1 MADIFQGEPLPAIT
15 STVETQ
21 AVAPEFYTN
30 YLQDIANLGMA
41 GITQGGVAGLSPLQQ
56 QALAMAPEAAF
67 AGLGTMGT
75 GAELAAKAGQ
85 TTAPQ
90 VVADYM
96 NPYTRSVVDEMARLQ
111 EQNVQRSILPA
122 LQSVGVGSGGFGS
135 QRQLQV
141 GGQTLTDIQR
151 NLLGQQ
157 AKALQEG
164 YTQALG
170 ASQADLQRQMQ
181 AGTALGTLGTQQ
193 QTGATTGLGTLA
205 SLGAKEQELAQ
216 KMLDYPMTAAGQF
229 SQLLRGLTIPTG
241 EIKETTGSTAYSGS
255 PLSQIAGLLSAIGAF
270 ANQYTQP
277 TTPTTPGSNSVVS
290 VTTSPPANV
299 P

>member
-1 MADIFQGEPLPAIT
+1 MADMFQGEPLPAIT
-15 STVETQ
+15 TTAQTQ
-21 AVAPEFYTN
+21 TVAPEFYTN

-67 AGLGTMGT
+67 AGLGTIGT
-75 GAELAAKAGQ
+75 GAELAARAGQ

-96 NPYTRSVVDEMARLQ
+96 NPYTKSVVDEMARLQ

-122 LQSVGVGSGGFGS
+122 LQSIGVGSGGYGS
-135 QRQLQV
+135 QRQIQV
-141 GGQTLTDIQR
+141 GGQTLSDLQR

-157 AKALQEG
+157 TKALQEG

-170 ASQADLQRQMQ
+170 ASQADLTRGLQ
-181 AGTALGTLGTQQ
+181 AGQALGTLGGQQ
-193 QTGATTGLGTLA
+193 QTAATTGLGTLS
-205 SLGAKEQELAQ
+205 SLGGQEQALAQ
-216 KMLDYPMTAAGQF
+216 KMLDYPMTAATQY

-241 EIKETTGSTAYSGS
+241 ETKQTTGSTAYAGS
-255 PLSQIAGLLSAIGAF
+255 PLAQISGLLAALGAF
-270 ANQYTQP
+270 INPTSGISSALNQ
-277 TTPTTPGSNSVVS
+277 S
-290 VTTSPPANV
+290 VTPVTPSKP
-299 P
+299 

>member
-15 STVETQ
+15 STTQ
-21 AVAPEFYTN
+21 AQTVAPEFYTN

-41 GITQGGVAGLSPLQQ
+41 GITGGGVAGLSPLQQ

-75 GAELAAKAGQ
+75 GAELATRAGA

-141 GGQTLTDIQR
+141 GGQTLTDLQR

-157 AKALQEG
+157 TKALQEG

-181 AGTALGTLGTQQ
+181 AGQTLGGLGSQQ
-193 QTGATTGLGTLA
+193 QIAATTGLGTL
-205 SLGAKEQELAQ
+205 STLGGQEQALAQ
-216 KMLDYPMTAAGQF
+216 RMLDYPMTAAGQY

-241 EIKETTGSTAYSGS
+241 ETKQTTGSTAYSGS
-255 PLSQIAGLLSAIGAF
+255 PLAQIAGLLASLGAF
-270 ANQYTQP
+270 VSP
-277 TTPTTPGSNSVVS
+277 TSGVSNALLGSS
-290 VTTSPPANV
+290 VTPITSTKTTG
-299 P
+299 

>member
-15 STVETQ
+15 STTQ
-21 AVAPEFYTN
+21 AQTVAPEFYTN

-41 GITQGGVAGLSPLQQ
+41 GITGGGVAGLSPLQQ

-75 GAELAAKAGQ
+75 GAELATRAGA

-96 NPYTRSVVDEMARLQ
+96 NPYTKSVVDEMARLQ

-122 LQSVGVGSGGFGS
+122 LQSIGVGSGGYGS
-135 QRQLQV
+135 QRQIQV
-141 GGQTLTDIQR
+141 GGQTLSDLQR

-157 AKALQEG
+157 TKALQEG

-181 AGTALGTLGTQQ
+181 SGQVLGGLGSQQ
-193 QTGATTGLGTLA
+193 QTAATTGLGTL
-205 SLGAKEQELAQ
+205 STLGGQEQALAQ
-216 KMLDYPMTAAGQF
+216 RMLDYPMTAAGQY

-241 EIKETTGSTAYSGS
+241 ETKQTTGSTAYSGS
-255 PLSQIAGLLSAIGAF
+255 PLAQIAGLLASLGAF
-270 ANQYTQP
+270 VSP
-277 TTPTTPGSNSVVS
+277 TSGVTNALIGQSVNPVTNTPKAP
-290 VTTSPPANV
+290 
-299 P
+299 

>member
-1 MADIFQGEPLPAIT
+1 MADMFQGEPLPAIT
-15 STVETQ
+15 STAQTQ
-21 AVAPEFYTN
+21 QVAPEFYTN

-41 GITQGGVAGLSPLQQ
+41 GITGGGVAGLSPLQQ
-56 QALAMAPEAAF
+56 QALSMAPEAAF

-75 GAELAAKAGQ
+75 GAELATRAGA

-96 NPYTRSVVDEMARLQ
+96 NPYTKSVVDEMARLQ

-122 LQSVGVGSGGFGS
+122 LQSIGVGSGGYGS

-157 AKALQEG
+157 TKALQEG

-170 ASQADLQRQMQ
+170 ASQADLTRGLQ
-181 AGTALGTLGTQQ
+181 AGQALGTLGGQQ
-193 QTGATTGLGTLA
+193 QTAATTGLGTL
-205 SLGAKEQELAQ
+205 STLGSQEQALAQ
-216 KMLDYPMTAAGQF
+216 KMLDYPMTAASQY

-241 EIKETTGSTAYSGS
+241 ETKQTTGSTAYSGS
-255 PLSQIAGLLSAIGAF
+255 PLAQISGLLAALGAF
-270 ANQYTQP
+270 INPTSGISSALNQ
-277 TTPTTPGSNSVVS
+277 S
-290 VTTSPPANV
+290 VTPVTPSKTG
-299 P
+299 

>member
-1 MADIFQGEPLPAIT
+1 MADMFQGEPLPAIT
-15 STVETQ
+15 STTQ
-21 AVAPEFYTN
+21 SQVVAPEFYTN

-41 GITQGGVAGLSPLQQ
+41 GITGGGVAGLSPLQQ

-75 GAELAAKAGQ
+75 GAELATRAGA

-96 NPYTRSVVDEMARLQ
+96 NPYTKSVVDEMARLQ
-111 EQNVQRSILPA
+111 ERNVQQSILPA
-122 LQSVGVGSGGFGS
+122 LQAVGVGSGGYGS
-135 QRQLQV
+135 QRQIQV
-141 GGQTLTDIQR
+141 GGQTLADLQR

-157 AKALQEG
+157 TKALQEG

-181 AGTALGTLGTQQ
+181 AGQTLGGLGSQQ
-193 QTGATTGLGTLA
+193 QTAATTGLGTLA
-205 SLGAKEQELAQ
+205 TLGGQEQALAQ
-216 KMLDYPMTAAGQF
+216 KMLDYPMTAASQY

-241 EIKETTGSTAYSGS
+241 ETKQTTGSTAYSGS
-255 PLSQIAGLLSAIGAF
+255 PLAQISGLLAALGAF
-270 ANQYTQP
+270 INPTSGISSALNQ
-277 TTPTTPGSNSVVS
+277 S
-290 VTTSPPANV
+290 VTPVTPSKT
-299 P
+299 

>member
-1 MADIFQGEPLPAIT
+1 MADMFQGEPLPAIT
-15 STVETQ
+15 STTQ
-21 AVAPEFYTN
+21 AQTVAPEFYTN

-41 GITQGGVAGLSPLQQ
+41 GITGGGVAGLSPLQQ
-56 QALAMAPEAAF
+56 QALSMAPEAAF

-75 GAELAAKAGQ
+75 GAELATRAGA

-96 NPYTRSVVDEMARLQ
+96 NPYTQSVVDEMARLQ
-111 EQNVQRSILPA
+111 QQNVQRSILPA
-122 LQSVGVGSGGFGS
+122 LQSIGVGSGGYGS

-141 GGQTLTDIQR
+141 GGQTLTDLQR

-181 AGTALGTLGTQQ
+181 AGQALGGLGSQQ
-193 QTGATTGLGTLA
+193 QTAATTGLGTL
-205 SLGAKEQELAQ
+205 STLGGQEQALAQ
-216 KMLDYPMTAAGQF
+216 RMLDYPMTAASQY

-241 EIKETTGSTAYSGS
+241 ETKQTTGSTAYSGS
-255 PLSQIAGLLSAIGAF
+255 PLAQIAGLLASLGAF
-270 ANQYTQP
+270 VSP
-277 TTPTTPGSNSVVS
+277 TSGVTNALIGQSVNP
-290 VTTSPPANV
+290 VTNV
-299 P
+299 PAKTG

>member
-15 STVETQ
+15 STTQ
-21 AVAPEFYTN
+21 AQTVAPEFYTN

-41 GITQGGVAGLSPLQQ
+41 GITGGGVAGLSPLQQ

-75 GAELAAKAGQ
+75 GAELATRAGA

-111 EQNVQRSILPA
+111 QQNVQRSILPA

-141 GGQTLTDIQR
+141 GGQTLTDLQR

-157 AKALQEG
+157 TKALQEG

-181 AGTALGTLGTQQ
+181 AGQTLGGLGSQQ
-193 QTGATTGLGTLA
+193 QTAATTGLGTL
-205 SLGAKEQELAQ
+205 STLGGQEQALAQ
-216 KMLDYPMTAAGQF
+216 RMLDYPMTAAGQY

-241 EIKETTGSTAYSGS
+241 ETKQTTGSTAYSGS
-255 PLSQIAGLLSAIGAF
+255 PLAQIAGLLASLGAF
-270 ANQYTQP
+270 VSP
-277 TTPTTPGSNSVVS
+277 TSGVSNALLGSS
-290 VTTSPPANV
+290 VTPITSTKTTG
-299 P
+299 

>member
-15 STVETQ
+15 STTQ
-21 AVAPEFYTN
+21 AQTVAPEFYTN

-41 GITQGGVAGLSPLQQ
+41 GITGGGVAGLSPLQQ

-75 GAELAAKAGQ
+75 GAELATRAGQ

-96 NPYTRSVVDEMARLQ
+96 NPYTKSVVDEMARLQ

-122 LQSVGVGSGGFGS
+122 LQSIGVGSGGYGS
-135 QRQLQV
+135 QRQIQV
-141 GGQTLTDIQR
+141 GGQTLGDMQR

-181 AGTALGTLGTQQ
+181 SGQVLGGLGAQQ
-193 QTGATTGLGTLA
+193 QTAATTGLGTL
-205 SLGAKEQELAQ
+205 STLGGQEQALAQ
-216 KMLDYPMTAAGQF
+216 RMLDYPMTAAGQY

-241 EIKETTGSTAYSGS
+241 ETKQTTGSTAYSGS
-255 PLSQIAGLLSAIGAF
+255 PLAQIAGLLASLGAF
-270 ANQYTQP
+270 VSP
-277 TTPTTPGSNSVVS
+277 TSGITNALIGQSVNPVTNTPKAP
-290 VTTSPPANV
+290 
-299 P
+299 

>member
-15 STVETQ
+15 STTQ
-21 AVAPEFYTN
+21 AQTVAPEFYTN

-41 GITQGGVAGLSPLQQ
+41 GITGGGVAGLSPLQQ
-56 QALAMAPEAAF
+56 QALSMAPEAAF

-75 GAELAAKAGQ
+75 GAELATRAGA

-96 NPYTRSVVDEMARLQ
+96 NPYTKSVVDEMARLQ
-111 EQNVQRSILPA
+111 QQNVQRSILPA
-122 LQSVGVGSGGFGS
+122 LQSIGVGSGGYGS
-135 QRQLQV
+135 QRQIQV
-141 GGQTLTDIQR
+141 GGQTLGDMQR

-181 AGTALGTLGTQQ
+181 SGQVLGGLGSQQ
-193 QTGATTGLGTLA
+193 QTAATTGLGTL
-205 SLGAKEQELAQ
+205 STLGGQEQALAQ
-216 KMLDYPMTAAGQF
+216 RMLDYPMTAAGQY

-241 EIKETTGSTAYSGS
+241 ETKQTTGSTAYSGS
-255 PLSQIAGLLSAIGAF
+255 PLAQISGLLAALGAF
-270 ANQYTQP
+270 INPTSGISSALNQ
-277 TTPTTPGSNSVVS
+277 S
-290 VTTSPPANV
+290 VTPVTPSKTG
-299 P
+299 

>member
-1 MADIFQGEPLPAIT
+1 MADMFQGEPLPAIT
-15 STVETQ
+15 STAQTQ
-21 AVAPEFYTN
+21 QVAPEFYTN

-41 GITQGGVAGLSPLQQ
+41 GITGGGVAGLSPLQQ
-56 QALAMAPEAAF
+56 QALSMAPEAAF

-75 GAELAAKAGQ
+75 GAELATRAGA

-96 NPYTRSVVDEMARLQ
+96 NPYTKSVVDEMARLQ

-122 LQSVGVGSGGFGS
+122 LQSIGVGSGGYGS
-135 QRQLQV
+135 QRQIQV
-141 GGQTLTDIQR
+141 GGQTLGDMQR

-181 AGTALGTLGTQQ
+181 SGQVLGGLGSQQ
-193 QTGATTGLGTLA
+193 QTAATTGLGTL
-205 SLGAKEQELAQ
+205 STLGGQEQALAQ
-216 KMLDYPMTAAGQF
+216 RMLDYPMTAASQY

-241 EIKETTGSTAYSGS
+241 ETKQTTGSTAYSGS
-255 PLSQIAGLLSAIGAF
+255 PLAQISGLLAALGAF
-270 ANQYTQP
+270 INPTSGISSALNQ
-277 TTPTTPGSNSVVS
+277 S
-290 VTTSPPANV
+290 VTPVTPSKTG
-299 P
+299 

>member
-1 MADIFQGEPLPAIT
+1 MADMFQGEPLPAIT
-15 STVETQ
+15 TTAQTQ
-21 AVAPEFYTN
+21 TVAPEFYTN

-41 GITQGGVAGLSPLQQ
+41 GITGGGVAGLSPLQQ
-56 QALAMAPEAAF
+56 QALSMAPEAAF

-75 GAELAAKAGQ
+75 GADLAARAGS

-96 NPYTRSVVDEMARLQ
+96 NPYTKSVVDEMARLQ

-122 LQSVGVGSGGFGS
+122 LQSIGVGSGGYGS

-141 GGQTLTDIQR
+141 GGQTLADIQR

-157 AKALQEG
+157 AKALQES
-164 YTQALG
+164 YTNAIS

-181 AGTALGTLGTQQ
+181 AGQTLGGLGSQQ
-193 QTGATTGLGTLA
+193 QTAATTGLGTL
-205 SLGAKEQELAQ
+205 STLGGQEQALAQ
-216 KMLDYPMTAAGQF
+216 KMLDYPMTAASQY

-241 EIKETTGSTAYSGS
+241 ETKQTTGSTAYSGS
-255 PLSQIAGLLSAIGAF
+255 PLAQISGLLAALGAF
-270 ANQYTQP
+270 ISP
-277 TTPTTPGSNSVVS
+277 TSGVSQALYPSVSPVTPSKTT
-290 VTTSPPANV
+290 
-299 P
+299 

>member
-1 MADIFQGEPLPAIT
+1 MADMFQGEPLPAIT
-15 STVETQ
+15 STAQTQ
-21 AVAPEFYTN
+21 QVAPEFYTN

-41 GITQGGVAGLSPLQQ
+41 GITGGGVAGLSPLQQ
-56 QALAMAPEAAF
+56 QALSMAPEAAF

-75 GAELAAKAGQ
+75 GAELATRAGA

-96 NPYTRSVVDEMARLQ
+96 NPYTKSVVDEMARLQ

-122 LQSVGVGSGGFGS
+122 LQSIGVGSGGYGS
-135 QRQLQV
+135 QRQIQV
-141 GGQTLTDIQR
+141 GGQTLSDLQR

-157 AKALQEG
+157 TKALQEG

-181 AGTALGTLGTQQ
+181 SGQVLGGLGSQQ
-193 QTGATTGLGTLA
+193 QTAATSGLNTLA
-205 SLGAKEQELAQ
+205 TLGGQEQALAQ
-216 KMLDYPMTAAGQF
+216 RMLDYPMTAASQY

-241 EIKETTGSTAYSGS
+241 ETKQTTGSTAYSGS
-255 PLSQIAGLLSAIGAF
+255 PLAQISGLLAALGAF
-270 ANQYTQP
+270 INPTSGISSALNQ
-277 TTPTTPGSNSVVS
+277 S
-290 VTTSPPANV
+290 VTPVTPSKTG
-299 P
+299 

>member
-1 MADIFQGEPLPAIT
+1 
-15 STVETQ
+15 
-21 AVAPEFYTN
+21 
-30 YLQDIANLGMA
+30 
-41 GITQGGVAGLSPLQQ
+41 
-56 QALAMAPEAAF
+56 
-67 AGLGTMGT
+67 MGT
-75 GAELAAKAGQ
+75 GAELATRAGA

-111 EQNVQRSILPA
+111 QQNVQRSILPA

-141 GGQTLTDIQR
+141 GGQTLTDLQR

-157 AKALQEG
+157 TKALQEG

-181 AGTALGTLGTQQ
+181 AGQTLGGLGSQQ
-193 QTGATTGLGTLA
+193 QTAATTGLGTL
-205 SLGAKEQELAQ
+205 STLGGQEQALAQ
-216 KMLDYPMTAAGQF
+216 RMLDYPMTAAGQY

-241 EIKETTGSTAYSGS
+241 ETKQTTGSTAYSGS
-255 PLSQIAGLLSAIGAF
+255 PLAQIAGLLASLGAF
-270 ANQYTQP
+270 VSP
-277 TTPTTPGSNSVVS
+277 TSGVSNALLGSS
-290 VTTSPPANV
+290 VTPITSTKTTG
-299 P
+299 

>member
-1 MADIFQGEPLPAIT
+1 MADMFQGEPLPAIT
-15 STVETQ
+15 TTAQTQ
-21 AVAPEFYTN
+21 QVAPEFYTN

-41 GITQGGVAGLSPLQQ
+41 GITGGGVAGLSPLQQ
-56 QALAMAPEAAF
+56 QALSMAPEAAF

-75 GAELAAKAGQ
+75 GADLAARAGA

-96 NPYTRSVVDEMARLQ
+96 NPYTKSVVDEMARLQ
-111 EQNVQRSILPA
+111 ERNVQQSILPA
-122 LQSVGVGSGGFGS
+122 LQAVGVGSGGYGS

-141 GGQTLTDIQR
+141 GGQTLTDLQR

-157 AKALQEG
+157 TKALQEG

-181 AGTALGTLGTQQ
+181 AGQALGGLGSQQ
-193 QTGATTGLGTLA
+193 QTAATTGLGTL
-205 SLGAKEQELAQ
+205 STLGGQEQALAQ
-216 KMLDYPMTAAGQF
+216 RMLDYPMTAASQY

-241 EIKETTGSTAYSGS
+241 ETKQTTGSTAYSGS
-255 PLSQIAGLLSAIGAF
+255 PLAQISGLLAALGAF
-270 ANQYTQP
+270 INP
-277 TTPTTPGSNSVVS
+277 TSGISSALSGSS
-290 VTTSPPANV
+290 VTPVTTAGTTK
-299 P
+299 

>member
-15 STVETQ
+15 STTQ
-21 AVAPEFYTN
+21 AQTVAPEFYTN

-41 GITQGGVAGLSPLQQ
+41 GITGGGVAGLSPLQQ
-56 QALAMAPEAAF
+56 QALSMAPEAAF

-75 GAELAAKAGQ
+75 GADLAARAGQ

-96 NPYTRSVVDEMARLQ
+96 NPYTRGVVDEMARLQ
-111 EQNVQRSILPA
+111 QQNMQRSILPA
-122 LQSVGVGSGGFGS
+122 LQSIGVGSGGYGS

-141 GGQTLTDIQR
+141 GGQTLQDIQR

-157 AKALQEG
+157 TKALQEG

-181 AGTALGTLGTQQ
+181 AGQTLGGLGSQQ
-193 QTGATTGLGTLA
+193 QTAATSGLNTLA
-205 SLGAKEQELAQ
+205 TLGGQEQAMAQ
-216 KMLDYPMTAAGQF
+216 RMLDYPMTAASQY
-229 SQLLRGLTIPTG
+229 SQLLRGLTVPTG
-241 EIKETTGSTAYSGS
+241 ETKQTTGSTAYSGS
-255 PLSQIAGLLSAIGAF
+255 PLAQIAGLLAALGAF
-270 ANQYTQP
+270 INPTSGISSALNQSVNPVTN
-277 TTPTTPGSNSVVS
+277 TPKAT
-290 VTTSPPANV
+290 
-299 P
+299 